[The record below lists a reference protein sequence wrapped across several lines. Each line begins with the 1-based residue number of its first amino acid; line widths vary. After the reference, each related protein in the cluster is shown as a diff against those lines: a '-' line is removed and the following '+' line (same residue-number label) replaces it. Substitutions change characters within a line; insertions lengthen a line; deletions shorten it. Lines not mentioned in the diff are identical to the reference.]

1 MGRFCEAPITVEGR
15 DWRRGC
21 QHISVN
27 PFFAYLARLRLIQ
40 RWSLMRNTQPEND
53 AEHSLQVAMIAH
65 ALAVWARDRYH
76 RDVNPEHVVTLAVY
90 HDAAEV
96 LTGDM
101 PTPVKYSSPELRGAF
116 RQVEEAA
123 TSRLTRMLPESL
135 REAFAPALTEEG
147 TLSRRLVRAAD
158 KLAAYVKCLE
168 EQRAGNHEFD
178 AAALSIR
185 RALDGMDLP
194 EVRDFLSE
202 CVPAF
207 SLTLDEL
214 NA

>member
-1 MGRFCEAPITVEGR
+1 M
-15 DWRRGC
+15 DD
-21 QHISVN
+21 VN
-27 PFFAYLARLRLIQ
+27 SFFACLSRLRLIR

-65 ALAVWARDRYH
+65 ALAVWARDRYG
-76 RDVNPEHVVTLAVY
+76 RAVDPEHVVTLAVY

-123 TSRLTRMLPESL
+123 TGRLLQMLPDSL
-135 REAFAPALTEEG
+135 RGAFAPVLTEED
-147 TLSRRLVRAAD
+147 TCARTLVRAAD

-178 AAALSIR
+178 AAAVSILSSLHR
-185 RALDGMDLP
+185 MDLP

-214 NA
+214 NL